1 MALHQTSGK
10 LNFLRVH
17 DVGTKFGPPTDQ
29 LDVEVVIR
37 LTTATDRHMGFK
49 LRSDGSRPVREG
61 MLGLLRDAFNN
72 GWTVTVD
79 YDVPAGKKNG
89 VIIRTALTR

>member
-1 MALHQTSGK
+1 MALQQTSGK
-10 LNFLRVH
+10 VNFLRVH
-17 DVGTKFGPPTDQ
+17 DVGTKFGPPADQ

-37 LTTATDRHMGFK
+37 LNTAMDRHMGFK
-49 LRSDGSRPVREG
+49 LRSDSSRPVREG

-72 GWTVTVD
+72 DWTVTVD
-79 YDVPAGKKNG
+79 YDVPTGKRNG